1 MKIKI
6 KIYILAALFCF
17 FSLDNC
23 NMFGYPP
30 YTHAPSNTLHVDS
43 AF

>member
-1 MKIKI
+1 MKI

-17 FSLDNC
+17 FTAIRLAIRLIPTPQVT
-23 NMFGYPP
+23 Y
-30 YTHAPSNTLHVDS
+30 TLHVDS